1 MPDAEPTS
9 ALPFRIVAAGLA
21 DIGRGRKHN
30 EDTVLLRPDLGL
42 FMVADGAGGHEAG
55 NVASALATTTVAHYF
70 EDTQAAHDERPEVDP
85 FGIPTAARRLSAAF
99 QRANHEIVEVAK
111 SSNRHRGMGTTLVAA
126 WFEPR
131 TGLLHVGHVGD
142 SRCYRL
148 RGGHLE
154 ALTHDHSLMNEVIE
168 MRPEIDD
175 DVLARLPRHVV
186 TRALGMADGV
196 RATIRSFEPVPGDRY
211 LLCSDGLHGWVADDQ
226 IAEALMLERTA
237 EEQSRLLVEMA
248 KEAGSRDNVA
258 TLVIECDPRPA
269 AVGPRPS
276 PERPRRSNPVLPPPT
291 EDSSP
296 EIVVLEEHV
305 GGEDP
310 AERVHVVPAETA
322 SPSMVRAL
330 DGFIGPMRTPA
341 RSKK

>member
-1 MPDAEPTS
+1 MPDADPTS

-21 DIGRGRKHN
+21 DIGNTRKHN

-70 EDTQAAHDERPEVDP
+70 EDTHGAYEERPELDA

-99 QRANHEIVEVAK
+99 QRANAEIVEVAK
-111 SSNRHRGMGTTLVAA
+111 SSNRHHGMGTTLVAA
-126 WFEPR
+126 WFEAR

-154 ALTHDHSLMNEVIE
+154 ALTHDHSLLNEVIE

-196 RATIRSFEPVPGDRY
+196 RATIRTFEPAPGDRY
-211 LLCSDGLHGWVADDQ
+211 LLCSDGLHGWVGDDR
-226 IAEALMLERTA
+226 IAEALMLERTVDD
-237 EEQSRLLVEMA
+237 QSKLLVEMA

-258 TLVIECDPRPA
+258 TLVIECDPRPG

-276 PERPRRSNPVLPPPT
+276 PERARRSNPVPPVHD
-291 EDSSP
+291 DSSP
-296 EIVVLEEHV
+296 EIVVLEELV
-305 GGEDP
+305 TTGEDP
-310 AERVHVVPAETA
+310 SERVHVVPAETA

-330 DGFIGPMRTPA
+330 DGFIGPMRA
-341 RSKK
+341 RRDKTS